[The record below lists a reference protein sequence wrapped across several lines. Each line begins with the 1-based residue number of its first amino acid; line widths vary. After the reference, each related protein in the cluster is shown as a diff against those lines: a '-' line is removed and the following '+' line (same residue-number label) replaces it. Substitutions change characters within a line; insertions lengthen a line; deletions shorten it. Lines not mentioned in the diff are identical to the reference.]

1 MLHAPMPFGTSG
13 QTISDRL
20 NAAKH
25 SLAGS
30 QLGKTICKASTEEVM
45 GPKKKHLDCKSCD
58 VLHLVLRIIVDLLHC
73 THEPNVSIPQMANL
87 LIERVHNPNWCVSFK
102 VRCRIAL
109 KRTQCNGLYR
119 LSSPSTT

>member
-1 MLHAPMPFGTSG
+1 MPFGTSG

-45 GPKKKHLDCKSCD
+45 GPKKKHLDCES
-58 VLHLVLRIIVDLLHC
+58 
-73 THEPNVSIPQMANL
+73 
-87 LIERVHNPNWCVSFK
+87 
-102 VRCRIAL
+102 
-109 KRTQCNGLYR
+109 
-119 LSSPSTT
+119 